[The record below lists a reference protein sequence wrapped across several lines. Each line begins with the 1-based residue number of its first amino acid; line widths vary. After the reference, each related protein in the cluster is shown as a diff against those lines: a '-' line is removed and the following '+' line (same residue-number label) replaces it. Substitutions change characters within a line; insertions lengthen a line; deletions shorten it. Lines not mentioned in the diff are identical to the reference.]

1 MAKHVTCYQ
10 SEPVSW
16 KVLALSSCPG
26 SQLLI
31 ENYYIKP
38 DRVIWFWL
46 LNTESGDLIEGDDCA
61 LWSLHWRQ
69 HYWQGW
75 LRCLYCSVVHC
86 TVYRQG
92 GACRVTSPSVRQAPG
107 RTRTHW
113 HYLTLTYWPEPRT
126 TMDIMIMTL
135 YCTLM
140 WSTGLVSNTLGI
152 QWYSL

>member
-16 KVLALSSCPG
+16 KVLALSSWFTTTDWE
-26 SQLLI
+26 SLL
-31 ENYYIKP
+31 KTWP
-38 DRVIWFWL
+38 SDLV